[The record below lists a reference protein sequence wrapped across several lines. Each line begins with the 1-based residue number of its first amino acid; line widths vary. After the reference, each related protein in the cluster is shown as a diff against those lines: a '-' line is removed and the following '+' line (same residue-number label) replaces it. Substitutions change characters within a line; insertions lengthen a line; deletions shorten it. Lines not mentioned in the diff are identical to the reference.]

1 MQTIGAYLIFMLA
14 LVAFGLSI
22 IMGGVLLIAL
32 CESAIWLWTRLHSRQ
47 TLRSHS
53 VLAHR

>member
-1 MQTIGAYLIFMLA
+1 MQTIGAYIIFMIA

-22 IMGGVLLIAL
+22 IMGGVLLIVL
-32 CESAIWLWTRLHSRQ
+32 CEGAIWLWTRLHFRQ